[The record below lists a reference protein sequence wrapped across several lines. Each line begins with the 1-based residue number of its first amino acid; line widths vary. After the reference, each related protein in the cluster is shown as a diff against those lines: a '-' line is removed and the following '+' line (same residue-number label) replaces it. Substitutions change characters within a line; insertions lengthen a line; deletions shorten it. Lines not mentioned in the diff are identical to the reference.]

1 MPVTWGDATSMMN
14 RSWSGRRNGRH
25 MLQSWP
31 ASSRHFWV
39 AGSHLTMRPTGGTPP
54 LGGSGSCV
62 SRVIPGGDR
71 KSTRLNSSHITI
83 SYAVFCLKKKK
94 KKKKHNEL

>member
-62 SRVIPGGDR
+62 SRVIPGGSGGYGGGGGGGGR
-71 KSTRLNSSHITI
+71 GVEAGGLGGAPPSAPRPP
-83 SYAVFCLKKKK
+83 V
-94 KKKKHNEL
+94 